1 MRKGNSC
8 VYLNATPVTAASK
21 SSPLEVGSSGVV
33 SLHANTAAAAI
44 VTLEVS
50 ADGINWVPTT
60 TATASGTPQ
69 TFSIVTGAKL
79 VRLGYNASTTITGVF
94 GTN

>member
-8 VYLNATPVTAASK
+8 VYFNAQTVTNGGK
-21 SSPLEVGSSGVV
+21 SSPIEVGSSGIV
-33 SLHANTAAAAI
+33 SLHATTAGAAI

-79 VRLGYNASTTITGVF
+79 VRLGYNAATTITGVF
-94 GTN
+94 GSN